1 MVRAGRL
8 YRQGC
13 GFKSRYQYKD
23 LCFKV
28 HETTKVKKIKSNMK
42 TKREVLT
49 GSFESSK
56 EKLRR
61 DTNHHVFK
69 FITNLIK
76 KRKNKKI
83 LDKI

>member
-1 MVRAGRL
+1 
-8 YRQGC
+8 
-13 GFKSRYQYKD
+13 
-23 LCFKV
+23 
-28 HETTKVKKIKSNMK
+28 MK

-61 DTNHHVFK
+61 DTNDYVFK
-69 FITNLIK
+69 FIMKLIK

>member
-1 MVRAGRL
+1 
-8 YRQGC
+8 
-13 GFKSRYQYKD
+13 
-23 LCFKV
+23 
-28 HETTKVKKIKSNMK
+28 MK

>member
-1 MVRAGRL
+1 
-8 YRQGC
+8 
-13 GFKSRYQYKD
+13 
-23 LCFKV
+23 
-28 HETTKVKKIKSNMK
+28 MK
-42 TKREVLT
+42 TNREVLT

-61 DTNHHVFK
+61 DTNDHVFK
-69 FITNLIK
+69 FITKMIK